1 MAFRNK
7 KKMDED
13 IELKPVSKEKI
24 LDVDASMQ
32 GSMTFRDPVNLRING
47 KFEGSLDTKGS
58 LTIGKNAE
66 VHASINGENIIIAG
80 KVFGNVTASSSLSLN
95 ATANLTGDIA
105 TPRFDVTAG
114 AVFQGKCDMSTAV
127 KKTKVSD
134 ATIGEMLMNVDE
146 LARYLEVDSNS
157 IMDWA
162 KNGRIPAQKDGSGW
176 RFDRAKVDSWI
187 ASERIK

>member
-13 IELKPVSKEKI
+13 IDLKPVAKEKI

-47 KFEGSLDTKGS
+47 KFEGTLDTKGS
-58 LTIGKNAE
+58 LTIGRNAE
-66 VHASINGENIIIAG
+66 VHASINGENITIAG
-80 KVFGNVTASSSLSLN
+80 KVFGNVTASISLSLN
-95 ATANLTGDIA
+95 ATAILTGDIA
-105 TPRFDVTAG
+105 TPKFEVSTG
-114 AVFQGKCDMSTAV
+114 AVFQGKCDMSAVV
-127 KKTKVSD
+127 KKTKVSNS
-134 ATIGEMLMNVDE
+134 TIEEMLMNVDE